1 MSRDE
6 RITMPCGFLYL
17 ENKATL
23 LNIFFW
29 IPMLSLTKLVV
40 KTNELRT
47 WLKELSQVIGTPI
60 ENSYR
65 QFSIKENKSLL
76 MKWKRIFHQTL
87 IQKTND
93 KSKEDNRIYM
103 KKLKQMKMKKKD
115 SHFMTMFQMK
125 TLRQNLEKRLT
136 IILEWYLDYEQLLDW
151 SHYNGD
157 IKTKP

>member
-1 MSRDE
+1 
-6 RITMPCGFLYL
+6 
-17 ENKATL
+17 
-23 LNIFFW
+23 
-29 IPMLSLTKLVV
+29 MLSLTKLVV

-47 WLKELSQVIGTPI
+47 WLKELSQVIWTPI

-87 IQKTND
+87 ILKTND